1 MTEKFIDRRP
11 TLPEE
16 HESVDMNTNEDSDVY
31 NEYLDTFPEYILEL
45 FNSDSEKSD

>member
-16 HESVDMNTNEDSDVY
+16 HEPEDMNTVEDSDAY
-31 NEYLDTFPEYILEL
+31 NEYLDTLLEYILEL